1 MQFMSDYIIEAF
13 CSHFDGDFYLS
24 KADWRD
30 FIMIEDFINSPV
42 IDSTYLDG
50 YGVMLFDVG
59 GYVLENSYNAVAT
72 TILAHFKNTLDD
84 PIYGNVIILGI
95 GGQGEYE
102 SVSAGFKERITGMG
116 FRVV

>member
-1 MQFMSDYIIEAF
+1 MQFMSDCIIEAF
-13 CSHFDGDFYLS
+13 CSRFDGDFYLS

-84 PIYGNVIILGI
+84 PIYGNVIILGT
-95 GGQGEYE
+95 GGQGEYD
-102 SVSAGFKERITGMG
+102 SVSNGFKERITGMG

>member
-1 MQFMSDYIIEAF
+1 MQFMSDCIIEAF
-13 CSHFDGDFYLS
+13 CSRFDGDFYLS

-30 FIMIEDFINSPV
+30 FLMIEDFINSPV

-84 PIYGNVIILGI
+84 PIYGNVIILGT
-95 GGQGEYE
+95 GGQGEYD
-102 SVSAGFKERITGMG
+102 SVSNGFKERITGMG

>member
-1 MQFMSDYIIEAF
+1 MKFMSDCIIEAF
-13 CSHFDGDFYLS
+13 CSRFDGDFYLS

-30 FIMIEDFINSPV
+30 FLMIEDFINSPV

-84 PIYGNVIILGI
+84 PIYGNVIILGT
-95 GGQGEYE
+95 GVQGEYD
-102 SVSAGFKERITGMG
+102 SVSNSFKERITGMG

>member
-1 MQFMSDYIIEAF
+1 MQFMSDCIIEAF

-24 KADWRD
+24 KADWRN
-30 FIMIEDFINSPV
+30 FNMIENFINSPV

-50 YGVMLFDVG
+50 YGVMLFDIG
-59 GYVLENSYNAVAT
+59 GYAPENSYNAVAT
-72 TILAHFKNTLDD
+72 TILAHFKSALDD
-84 PIYGNVIILGI
+84 PIYGNVIILGT

-102 SVSAGFKERITGMG
+102 SISAGFKERITGMG